1 MARRYWF
8 PTNRAARLTIVENF
22 RAKIPNYMTALGM
35 TQAEI
40 DRLDLILQAY
50 LDIDAYVE
58 SCKATIEATI
68 EWRDKIYEDEA
79 DKSPATAPPMFSG
92 YTPPVGLTHGILD
105 EFRKTVDQIK
115 VNSGYTLA
123 IGEDLMIV
131 GSEAPPTP
139 ENISPQLTVESRPNY
154 TVKVNGQMKGMDAVR
169 VEFQRKG
176 ATSFTMVGVLTSL
189 PGELTIS
196 PQTPGDPEAGHIRAI
211 YLKKNQ
217 PDGDYSPE
225 YPVTVSQ

>member
-1 MARRYWF
+1 MARTYWF
-8 PTNRAARLTIVENF
+8 PKSRALRLTIVENF
-22 RAKIPNYMTALGM
+22 RMKIPNYMTVLGL
-35 TQAEI
+35 TQAEL
-40 DRLDLILQAY
+40 DRLELILQAY

-58 SCKATIEATI
+58 SCKATMEATI
-68 EWRDKIYEDEA
+68 QWRDKIYEDEA
-79 DKSPATAPPMFSG
+79 EKGNATNPPMFSG
-92 YTPPVGLTHGILD
+92 YTVPAGLTHGILD
-105 EFRKTVDQIK
+105 EFRTMVDQIK
-115 VNSGYTLA
+115 VKSGYTLA

-139 ENISPQLTVESRPNY
+139 ENISPQLTVETRPNY
-154 TVKVNGQMKGMDAVR
+154 TVKVSGTMKGMDAVR

-176 ATSFTMVGVLTSL
+176 AANFAMIGVLTSL

-196 PQTPGDPEAGHIRAI
+196 PQTAGEPEAGHIRAI
-211 YLKKNQ
+211 FLKKNQ